1 MIVESLIKYKYVELN
16 SMYDYFALN
25 LIIGALFPRMVACIV
40 CTQEIQPKTAP
51 ASFFAITDLFLALC
65 LWLICIVNKRTD
77 R

>member
-51 ASFFAITDLFLALC
+51 ASFFLQ
-65 LWLICIVNKRTD
+65 
-77 R
+77 